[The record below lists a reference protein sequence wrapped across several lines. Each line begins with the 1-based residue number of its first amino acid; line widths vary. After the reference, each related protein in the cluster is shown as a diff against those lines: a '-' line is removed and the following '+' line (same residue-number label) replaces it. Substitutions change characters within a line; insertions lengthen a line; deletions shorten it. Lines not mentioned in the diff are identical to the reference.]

1 MPLKMMNIEQN
12 LKEKIVTAASKLGV
26 VLTSNDVIIE
36 KSKAVE
42 HGDYATNVALKNA
55 NKVGKNPRQFAAE
68 LIEAIDK
75 EGISKIEIAG
85 PGFINFFMNNDAMNA
100 VVKKIISEGDKYGRG
115 EKKNFK
121 INVEFVSAN
130 PTGDLHLGHA
140 RCAAVGDSI
149 CRIYEFAGY
158 DVTREFYVNNAGN
171 QIATLGKSLDI
182 RLRQLK
188 GEKVEMPEDSYH
200 ANDIIEI
207 AKQFDEDFAGKYD
220 TSSGD
225 YLKMITEYGMKKE
238 LEKIEKD
245 LALFRTKFDLY
256 SFETDV
262 RKDNYVQ
269 KVLESKF
276 AQYSYQQ
283 EGATFLRTT
292 DFLDDKDRAVVKSD
306 GSYTYF
312 MPDICYHLI
321 KLSRGYDLLV
331 DILGADHYGYIN
343 RMKSALMMQ
352 GYSKDTLEVELV
364 QIVRLIKDGKEVKM
378 SKRTGAGISLR
389 ELCEEVGV
397 DAARYFFVS
406 RAASSHLDFDLNL
419 ALEQSSSNPVYY
431 AQYAH
436 ARLSK
441 VLELAKDI
449 EIDENAAKLGQKQEM
464 DLLKTLIEFPKTIE
478 NAAKNR
484 GPHMVTTYI
493 QDLASKIHAF
503 YTECRVIDREHL
515 DVTASRLALAK
526 ASRIVMKNALS
537 VIGVNAPDAM

>member
-1 MPLKMMNIEQN
+1 MNIEQN
-12 LKEKIVTAASKLGV
+12 LKDKIVAAASNLGV
-26 VLTSNDVIIE
+26 ALTSNDVIIE
-36 KSKAVE
+36 KSKAAE

-55 NKVGKNPRQFAAE
+55 SKTGKNPRQFASE

-75 EGISKIEIAG
+75 DGISKIEIAG

-100 VVKKIISEGDKYGRG
+100 IVKKIIAEGDNYGRG

-188 GEKVEMPEDSYH
+188 GEKVELPEDSYH
-200 ANDIIEI
+200 AQDIIDI
-207 AKQFDEDFAGKYD
+207 AKQFDKDFAGKYD
-220 TSSGD
+220 TSAGD
-225 YLKMITEYGMKKE
+225 YLKTLTEYGMKKE

-245 LALFRTKFDLY
+245 LALFRTKFDIY

-262 RKDNYVQ
+262 RKDNHVQ

-283 EGATFLRTT
+283 DGATFLRTT

-331 DILGADHYGYIN
+331 DVLGADHYGYIN

-352 GYSKDTLEVELV
+352 GYSKETLEVELV

-441 VLELAKDI
+441 VLELAKDL

-484 GPHMVTTYI
+484 GPHIITTYI

-526 ASRIVMKNALS
+526 ASRIVMKNALN
-537 VIGVNAPDAM
+537 VIGVSAPDAM

>member
-1 MPLKMMNIEQN
+1 MMNIEQN
-12 LKEKIVTAASKLGV
+12 LKDKIVAAASKLGV
-26 VLTSNDVIIE
+26 VLTSSDVIIE
-36 KSKAVE
+36 KSKAAE
-42 HGDYATNVALKNA
+42 HGDYASNVALKNA
-55 NKVGKNPRQFAAE
+55 SKAGKNPRQFASE

-75 EGISKIEIAG
+75 DGISKIEIAG

-100 VVKKIISEGDKYGRG
+100 IVKKIIDEGDNYGRG

-149 CRIYEFAGY
+149 CRIYQFAGY

-188 GEKVEMPEDSYH
+188 GEKVELPEDSYH
-200 ANDIIEI
+200 AQDIVDI
-207 AKQFDEDFAGKYD
+207 AKQFDQDFAGKYD
-220 TSSGD
+220 TSAGD
-225 YLKMITEYGMKKE
+225 YLKTLTEYGMKKE

-245 LALFRTKFDLY
+245 LALFRTKFDIY

-262 RKDNYVQ
+262 RKDNHVQ

-283 EGATFLRTT
+283 DGATFLRTT

-331 DILGADHYGYIN
+331 DVLGADHYGYIN

-484 GPHMVTTYI
+484 GPHIITTYI

-526 ASRIVMKNALS
+526 ASRIVMKNALN
-537 VIGVNAPDAM
+537 VIGVSAPDAM

>member
-1 MPLKMMNIEQN
+1 MMNIEQN
-12 LKEKIVTAASKLGV
+12 LKDKIVAAASKLGV
-26 VLTSNDVIIE
+26 ILTSDDVIIE
-36 KSKAVE
+36 KSKAAE
-42 HGDYATNVALKNA
+42 HGDYASNVALKNA
-55 NKVGKNPRQFAAE
+55 SKAGKNPRQFASE

-75 EGISKIEIAG
+75 DGISKIEIAG

-100 VVKKIISEGDKYGRG
+100 IVKKIIAEGDNYGRG

-149 CRIYEFAGY
+149 CRIYQFAGY

-188 GEKVEMPEDSYH
+188 GENVELPEDSYH
-200 ANDIIEI
+200 AQDIVDI
-207 AKQFDEDFAGKYD
+207 AKQFDHDFAGKYD
-220 TSSGD
+220 TSAGD
-225 YLKMITEYGMKKE
+225 YMKMITEYGMKKE

-245 LALFRTKFDLY
+245 LALFRTKFDIY

-262 RKDNYVQ
+262 RKDNHVQ

-283 EGATFLRTT
+283 DGATFLRTT

-331 DILGADHYGYIN
+331 DVLGADHYGYIN

-352 GYSKDTLEVELV
+352 GYSKETLEVELV

-441 VLELAKDI
+441 VLELAKDL

-484 GPHMVTTYI
+484 GPHIITTYI

-526 ASRIVMKNALS
+526 ASRIVMKNALN
-537 VIGVNAPDAM
+537 VIGVSAPDAM